1 MSNERVILD
10 SARRTLTI
18 EAAALAHLA
27 AHIPDNFAAVIELL
41 RDCGGR
47 VIVTGVGKSA
57 LVARK
62 IAATLSS
69 MGTPA
74 AFLHAAD
81 ALHGDLGMLTAGD
94 VVLCLSKSGET
105 AELRALL
112 PLLRDLG
119 YPTVALVARS
129 DSFLAQQATL
139 ALVTPIDAEA
149 DAHDLA
155 PTTSTIVHMA
165 LGDAIAS
172 ALADLRTFSP
182 ADFARYH
189 PGGALGRRLTL
200 TLADLA
206 CRNARPQVL
215 AKAALQEVIVE
226 MTGKRLGAT
235 VVVDEEER
243 VIGLITD
250 GDLRRA
256 IGQGPGIL
264 RLSAKQ
270 LMTPAPRTLAPDRLA
285 SEGLQLIEQHGFNHV
300 VLADVEGRYAGL
312 VHLHDFLR
320 EGLG

>member
-1 MSNERVILD
+1 MSNEGLILD
-10 SARRTLTI
+10 SVRRTLAI
-18 EAAALAHLA
+18 ESAALSALA
-27 AHIPDNFAAVIELL
+27 AEPPSTLPAVVDLL
-41 RDCGGR
+41 HACSGR

-62 IAATLSS
+62 IAATFSS
-69 MGTPA
+69 TGTPA

-81 ALHGDLGMLTAGD
+81 ALHGDLGMLTVGD

-112 PLLRDLG
+112 PMLRDLG
-119 YPTVALVARS
+119 HATVALVARP
-129 DSFLAQQATL
+129 DSFLARQATV
-139 ALVTPIDAEA
+139 ALVTPILTEA
-149 DAHDLA
+149 DTHDLA
-155 PTTSTIVHMA
+155 PTTSAIIHMA
-165 LGDAIAS
+165 LGDALAS
-172 ALADLRTFSP
+172 ALADLRAFSP
-182 ADFARYH
+182 ADFARFH

-215 AKAALQEVIVE
+215 AEAALQDVIVE

-235 VVVDEEER
+235 VVVDEEQR

-256 IGQGPGIL
+256 IGQCPGIL

-270 LMTPAPRTLAPDRLA
+270 KASKTRPLPPSGTGLTRLI
-285 SEGLQLIEQHGFNHV
+285 SCQ
-300 VLADVEGRYAGL
+300 
-312 VHLHDFLR
+312 
-320 EGLG
+320 